1 MASVFGTGSSPVRGC
16 KPMAEKTLR
25 LLIAD
30 AHPLVRRGLR
40 SLLATHEGWEV
51 CGEAGTG
58 SETVQMVKQ
67 LRPDMV
73 ITDISM
79 PEMNGFDAIRQIHA
93 IDPNVGILMLT
104 MHDSETMLRGAM
116 EAGAHGYVLK
126 SDLDNRLIDAVEAM
140 CEGRAFFSPGISQ
153 TVMKNFIR
161 GGHPGTQDPNVL
173 TPRQREVLKLLA
185 SGKSNKEVASELGI
199 STPTAVTHRLQIMN
213 RLKVHT
219 LSEMVLF
226 AVRNHLIDV

>member
-1 MASVFGTGSSPVRGC
+1 MAG
-16 KPMAEKTLR
+16 KTIR

-30 AHPLVRRGLR
+30 DHPLVRRGLR
-40 SLLATHEGWEV
+40 SLLGTHDGWEV
-51 CGEAGTG
+51 CGEACTGT
-58 SETVQMVKQ
+58 EAVQMVKE
-67 LRPDMV
+67 LRPEIL

-79 PEMNGFDAIRQIHA
+79 PDMGGFDAIRQIHA
-93 IDPNVGILMLT
+93 FDPNIGILMLT

-126 SDLDNRLIDAVEAM
+126 SDLDNRLIDAVEAL

-161 GGHPGTQDPNVL
+161 GEHSGTQDPNVL

-185 SGKSNKEVASELGI
+185 RGKSNKEVASELGI
-199 STPTAVTHRLQIMN
+199 STRTAETHRLQIMN
-213 RLKVHT
+213 RLKVRT

-226 AVRNHLIDV
+226 AVRNHLIDL

>member
-1 MASVFGTGSSPVRGC
+1 MAG
-16 KPMAEKTLR
+16 KTIR

-30 AHPLVRRGLR
+30 DHPLVRRGLR
-40 SLLATHEGWEV
+40 SLLGTHDGWEV
-51 CGEAGTG
+51 CGEACTGT
-58 SETVQMVKQ
+58 EAVQMVKE
-67 LRPDMV
+67 LRPEIL

-79 PEMNGFDAIRQIHA
+79 PDMGGFDAIRQIHA
-93 IDPNVGILMLT
+93 FDPNIGILMLT

-126 SDLDNRLIDAVEAM
+126 SDLDNRLIDAVEAL

-161 GGHPGTQDPNVL
+161 GEHTGTQDPNVL

-185 SGKSNKEVASELGI
+185 RGKSNKEVASELGI
-199 STPTAVTHRLQIMN
+199 STRTAETHRLQIMN
-213 RLKVHT
+213 RLKVRT

-226 AVRNHLIDV
+226 AVRNHLIDL